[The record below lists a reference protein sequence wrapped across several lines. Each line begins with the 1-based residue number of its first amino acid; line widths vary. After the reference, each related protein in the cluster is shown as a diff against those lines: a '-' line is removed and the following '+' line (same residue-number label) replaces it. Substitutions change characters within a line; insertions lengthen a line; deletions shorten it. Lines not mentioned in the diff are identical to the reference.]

1 MELNTLQPKRDYKN
15 DYWKDDIITLRE
27 TYCYK
32 TYIIYENDL
41 LDVHDFFHLKTYFT

>member
-15 DYWKDDIITLRE
+15 DYWNDVTITLRE

-32 TYIIYENDL
+32 KYIIYENDL
-41 LDVHDFFHLKTYFT
+41 LDVHDFFSS